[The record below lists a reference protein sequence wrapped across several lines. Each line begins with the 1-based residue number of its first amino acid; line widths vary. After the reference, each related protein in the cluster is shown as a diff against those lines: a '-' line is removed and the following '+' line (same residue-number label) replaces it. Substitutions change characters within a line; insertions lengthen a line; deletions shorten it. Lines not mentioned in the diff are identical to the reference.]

1 MVPNLPHPHF
11 LLHPAPPSSNQNPPA
26 RHAWAAHGELVALP
40 FHPSGTKKA
49 RLHLGLVYLAV
60 ICSPL
65 HQGNHLGGVEEH
77 HPVPESRQQIRLD
90 HKRHQLGVLGQKPH
104 GRRLRG
110 RGRICCIIK
119 IFDVHLNC
127 ESDTVCQW
135 LSGRRGHQSSSA
147 LPRSPSPPVAT
158 QEGGGDSTYPAAEG
172 RVVYSKLQEHALAV
186 TFCHVQLD
194 A

>member
-1 MVPNLPHPHF
+1 
-11 LLHPAPPSSNQNPPA
+11 
-26 RHAWAAHGELVALP
+26 
-40 FHPSGTKKA
+40 
-49 RLHLGLVYLAV
+49 
-60 ICSPL
+60 
-65 HQGNHLGGVEEH
+65 
-77 HPVPESRQQIRLD
+77 
-90 HKRHQLGVLGQKPH
+90 VLGQKPH